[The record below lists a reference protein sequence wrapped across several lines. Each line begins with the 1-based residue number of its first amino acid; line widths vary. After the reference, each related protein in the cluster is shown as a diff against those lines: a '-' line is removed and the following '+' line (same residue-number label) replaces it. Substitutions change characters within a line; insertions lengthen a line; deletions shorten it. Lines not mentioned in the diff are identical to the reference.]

1 MSSFFSGQRFVLV
14 IFLILGCQQLA
25 ISQSRIAVLNFRCGG
40 GQPTFRD
47 YLLGPTG
54 ANASDCKTL
63 QEAVMSALYADARVQ
78 LIAHSEQEAVAAE
91 RDLQRDEDFMEGY
104 VVDQWAV
111 QGVEYFL
118 TGYISIGEQKLN
130 LTFLRATD
138 HRPVIQEE
146 LSFNAGMWSNANERK
161 ALVLTGLQHMLT
173 QLFPAEVQLVKVL
186 KGSKSKARTILIAGG
201 TKQGFRR
208 HQELAVRTTIV
219 ENNQGEIRSRS
230 VRIASIVVEEVE
242 SEHFSRCVIMSGGR
256 EIQEALDNGQEVFI
270 EIL

>member
-1 MSSFFSGQRFVLV
+1 MLAF
-14 IFLILGCQQLA
+14 FLIIGCQQLA

-54 ANASDCKTL
+54 ANASDCGAL
-63 QEAVMSALYADARVQ
+63 QEAVMSALYADVRVQ

-161 ALVLTGLQHMLT
+161 ALVLTGLQRMLT

-219 ENNQGEIRSRS
+219 ENKQGEIRSRS

-242 SEHFSRCVIMSGGR
+242 NEHFSRCVIMSGGR
-256 EIQEALDNGQEVFI
+256 EIQEALNKGQEVFI

>member
-1 MSSFFSGQRFVLV
+1 MSSSLFCQRLVLV
-14 IFLILGCQQLA
+14 FLLFLSVQQLA
-25 ISQSRIAVLNFRCGG
+25 MAQSRIAVLNFRCGG
-40 GQPTFRD
+40 AQPTFRD

-54 ANASDCKTL
+54 ADASDCQQL
-63 QEAVMSALYADARVQ
+63 QDAVMAALYADARVQ
-78 LIAHSEQEAVAAE
+78 LIAHSEQEAVATE

-118 TGYISIGEQKLN
+118 TGYISIGQQKLN

-138 HRPVIQEE
+138 QRPVIQEE
-146 LSFNAGMWSNANERK
+146 LSFNAGLWSSADDRK
-161 ALVLTGLQHMLT
+161 ALALTGLQRMLT
-173 QLFPAEVQLVKVL
+173 KLFPAEIPLVKVL
-186 KGSKSKARTILIAGG
+186 SGSKSKARTILIAGG

-208 HQELAVRTTIV
+208 HQELAVKTTIV